1 MFSCAV
7 FLHLQHMCCNT
18 TAHLQHISA
27 HSIILII
34 TDKVASRVWTP
45 KGKSKPK
52 IYFLFFFD
60 NLVIL
65 FSIFMI
71 FSWASQ
77 KVSLSLDIL
86 LAGGGRGNSST
97 LSIFSSTIS
106 RRLFWVTLDCVTNAN
121 IGEVCS
127 WGGSETDDASVGP
140 VLTGGD
146 VDKEEIKETLGD
158 GAWYEAV
165 GMFPATCGSGLLVR

>member
-1 MFSCAV
+1 
-7 FLHLQHMCCNT
+7 
-18 TAHLQHISA
+18 
-27 HSIILII
+27 
-34 TDKVASRVWTP
+34 
-45 KGKSKPK
+45 
-52 IYFLFFFD
+52 
-60 NLVIL
+60 
-65 FSIFMI
+65 MI

-127 WGGSETDDASVGP
+127 WGGSDTDDASVGP

-146 VDKEEIKETLGD
+146 VDKEEIKETWKMLQLRNYCLD
-158 GAWYEAV
+158 VHWDVHSNCECTDIFHSMLQNLHV
-165 GMFPATCGSGLLVR
+165 MIRLTSNQKTFQWLNLLQLSSQDILAK